1 MEEET
6 FFSPFKDREVALG
19 EQVEV
24 YRNLHVQNGYSIR
37 SVKSKLVLAHCSTV
51 SLMDC
56 RFFVSDSGRLATIEK
71 KQKRIHAYVRGTL
84 VGINH
89 LYPLQ
94 QESAISYNPYTTRRF
109 THIQTGEEKER
120 VEWLHLQ
127 GKHGYTQ
134 VVSV

>member
-1 MEEET
+1 MEDT
-6 FFSPFKDREVALG
+6 FFNPFKDREVTLG

-24 YRNLHVQNGYSIR
+24 YRNLHVPNGYSIR

-56 RFFVSDSGRLATIEK
+56 KFFVSESGRQATIQT

-94 QESAISYNPYTTRRF
+94 MESAIVYNPYTTRRF
-109 THIQTGEEKER
+109 TDITTGEERET

-127 GKHGYTQ
+127 GKLGYTQ
-134 VVSV
+134 IHA